1 MASSPSNPSYN
12 NVEGGSAP
20 ITTDTAQ
27 NTDAIA
33 SQTEGKRPGLNE
45 RRTSIVF
52 AAEPQDP
59 RRPSIQIDRAAIRN
73 VASGPQ
79 SAGVPSTDSARF
91 SPVARK
97 RSISSPPPPP

>member
-1 MASSPSNPSYN
+1 MASQPLNLSY
-12 NVEGGSAP
+12 NVEGGNAP
-20 ITTDTAQ
+20 NTSNTAQ
-27 NTDAIA
+27 NTDGVA
-33 SQTEGKRPGLNE
+33 SQTDQKRPGLSE
-45 RRTSIVF
+45 RRTSIIF

-79 SAGVPSTDSARF
+79 SAGIPSTDSAGF